1 MSLSNFSRIHLVL
14 VFLLTLTIPLLTMTI
29 SGCTHIGFNESD
41 SLFIGRY
48 THYMLGNMPN
58 KYIGLEN
65 PLPATTEHI
74 SDGKK
79 LYQTQCSACH
89 GASGGG
95 DGPAGKQLLPH
106 PANLS
111 LTRRLPVATDA
122 FLFWTLS
129 EGGRPLGTAM
139 PAFGDQLSNREI
151 WQIAHYIGTDFSSD
165 SLALRPIL

>member
-1 MSLSNFSRIHLVL
+1 MRSIYSPLILSMLI
-14 VFLLTLTIPLLTMTI
+14 LTMTI
-29 SGCTHIGFNESD
+29 GGCTHIGFDVSD

-48 THYMLGNMPN
+48 THYMIGNMPK
-58 KYIGLEN
+58 KYAGLEN

-79 LYQTQCSACH
+79 LYLKECSACH
-89 GASGGG
+89 GGSGEG
-95 DGPAGKQLLPH
+95 DGAAGEQLLPH

-111 LTRRLPVATDA
+111 VTRRLPIATDA

-129 EGGRPLGTAM
+129 EGGIQLGTAM

-151 WQIAHYIGTDFSSD
+151 WQIAHYISTDF
-165 SLALRPIL
+165 